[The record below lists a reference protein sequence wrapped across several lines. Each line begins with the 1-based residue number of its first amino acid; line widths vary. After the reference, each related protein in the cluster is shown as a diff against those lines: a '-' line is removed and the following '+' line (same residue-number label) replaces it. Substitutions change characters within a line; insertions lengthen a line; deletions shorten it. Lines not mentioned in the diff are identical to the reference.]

1 MPVAECSER
10 KQRQRR
16 SCTDWG
22 KVAGTGM
29 RMGTKMGVQQ
39 GAVYLV
45 LGVRY
50 LWAAP
55 LSVAVASCHTPPE
68 VA

>member
-16 SCTDWG
+16 SCADWG

-29 RMGTKMGVQQ
+29 RMGTKMGTRRKEM
-39 GAVYLV
+39 GRRRMATIYRLPT
-45 LGVRY
+45 L
-50 LWAAP
+50 
-55 LSVAVASCHTPPE
+55 C
-68 VA
+68 